1 MDGSGALIQDMIRF
15 SALGYQRGLIV
26 GTGGNVSCRCPEG
39 VCITAS
45 GTCLGDMDAED
56 ILLVN
61 LSGCVMQG
69 AAGKR
74 PSIETPFHI
83 AVYQVRPDVSCVYHT
98 HATYCTYWALQKKE
112 LPMVTSVS
120 RMLLGSVPRVG
131 YSEPGTLELA
141 ERVHDTLT
149 EYPGIKAF
157 LLAGHGAVALGSS
170 PEDAFYT
177 AELLEQTAKLAYML
191 EQ

>member
-83 AVYQVRPDVSCVYHT
+83 A
-98 HATYCTYWALQKKE
+98 
-112 LPMVTSVS
+112 
-120 RMLLGSVPRVG
+120 
-131 YSEPGTLELA
+131 
-141 ERVHDTLT
+141 DTLT